1 MALAIKKT
9 VVAILGQERLQAWRY
24 IGPSWQAYHRDWLRE
39 GLSKAE
45 RQHILARRLKMVEIE
60 VHSYCNRRC
69 WFCPNASVDR
79 RSAVHYLPVETYQQV
94 LHELAALGFG
104 GTLSFSRYNEP
115 FAHEIFFERLRQA
128 REALPKATLFTNTNG
143 DYVTAEALE
152 RAAAAGLDSLAVQ
165 YYAAQGDWTPQ
176 SAAGALHKTAERL
189 GLEIVAVETSLRN
202 VHMRI
207 ADPRLEIKLVSV
219 NWDAWRVSRGG
230 TVSAAHDEVRRRAPC
245 TYFFDKV
252 YVDYNGSVMP
262 CCNVRSDVEA
272 HKGMILGVLGQG
284 QSLMDIVF
292 GPKAI
297 AWRRAAARYQDWQ
310 EPCRTCE
317 AFAMPDNALWRC
329 IWQARCIIRL

>member
-1 MALAIKKT
+1 MALAIKKA
-9 VVAILGQERLQAWRY
+9 VVTILGQERLQTWRY

-39 GLSKAE
+39 GLSEAE
-45 RQHILARRLKMVEIE
+45 RKRILGQRLKMVEIE

-94 LHELAALGFG
+94 LRELAGFGFG

-115 FAHEIFFERLRQA
+115 FADEVFFERLRQA
-128 REALPKATLFTNTNG
+128 REALPEATLFTNTNG
-143 DYVTAEALE
+143 DYVTPEALE
-152 RAAAAGLDSLAVQ
+152 RAHVAGLDSLAVQ

-176 SAAGALHKTAERL
+176 SAAEALHKTAARL
-189 GLEIVAVETSLRN
+189 GLEVAAVETSLRN
-202 VHMRI
+202 VNMRI

-230 TVSAAHDEVRRRAPC
+230 TVSAAHAEVRRRAPC

-252 YVDYNGSVMP
+252 YIDYNGSVMP
-262 CCNVRSDVEA
+262 CCNVRSDVAA
-272 HKGMILGVLGQG
+272 HKGMILGAVGQD
-284 QSLMDIVF
+284 QSLADIVF
-292 GPKAI
+292 GRKAV
-297 AWRRAAARYQDWQ
+297 AWRRAAARYQDWR

-317 AFAMPDNALWRC
+317 AFAMPDSLPWRW
-329 IWQARCIIRL
+329 IWQARSAMGL